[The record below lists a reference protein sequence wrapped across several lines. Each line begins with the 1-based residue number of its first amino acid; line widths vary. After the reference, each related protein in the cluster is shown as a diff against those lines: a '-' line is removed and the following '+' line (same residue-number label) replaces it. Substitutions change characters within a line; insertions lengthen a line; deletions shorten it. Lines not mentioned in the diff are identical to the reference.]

1 VTLNSGINDI
11 GPVIQ
16 LAIAPVFLLT
26 AIGAL
31 IGVHTGR
38 LARAV
43 DRTRILEERQAKGP
57 SDSSTP
63 VRNELEVLRHRMRLI
78 YLAIALDVIS
88 ALLVGLTIL
97 TAFLDAFLDMN
108 LSRFIALLFVGAMFA
123 FIASL
128 VAFLREIFLAVTAA
142 CGTAVRRRAGR

>member
-1 VTLNSGINDI
+1 MSLNSGINDI

-16 LAIAPVFLLT
+16 LSVAPVFLLT

-43 DRTRILEERQAKGP
+43 DRTRILEERQAKEP
-57 SDSSTP
+57 QDAAPP
-63 VRNELEVLRHRMRLI
+63 VIDELEVLRRRMRLI
-78 YLAIALDVIS
+78 YVSIALDVIS
-88 ALLVGLTIL
+88 ALLVGLTIV
-97 TAFLDAFLDMN
+97 TAFIDAFLETN
-108 LSRFIALLFVGAMFA
+108 LSRLIALLFVGAMFA

-128 VAFLREIFLAVTAA
+128 AIFLREIFLAVTGA
-142 CGTAVRRRAGR
+142 CGTVVWRRAGH